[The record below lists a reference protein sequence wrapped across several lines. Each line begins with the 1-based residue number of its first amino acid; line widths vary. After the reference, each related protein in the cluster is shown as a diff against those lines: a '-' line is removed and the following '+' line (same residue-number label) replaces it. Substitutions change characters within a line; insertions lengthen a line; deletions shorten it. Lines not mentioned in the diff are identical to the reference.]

1 MLYDVIVVGAGPMGL
16 YIGERLA
23 SSGYDVLILEEN
35 GDIGNPS
42 HCAGL
47 FSTHVFDI
55 VGNIGILHPA
65 KKARIYAPNRDYI
78 DIGNDK
84 TRGYVVD
91 RVLFD
96 RELAKRAV
104 NRGANLQLKER
115 VKKVKY
121 PEVIAFSR
129 YKGRIIVG
137 ADGLNSVVRKSIGV
151 KAPKIIGAMQ
161 TIVRYEAEDIE
172 KVHIFLGNSVAK
184 GFFAWLIPLDENFA
198 KVGLASY
205 HAPWDS
211 LKNLLKKLNLK
222 PLSIVGGGIPIGW
235 VDRSYA
241 NGIILV
247 GDAASQVKA
256 TSGGGVYPGLKC
268 AQCAVKIIERALEAG
283 DHSSSFLSSYEKCWK
298 SGIGRELRRALI
310 LHKIYRKI
318 KDEEFNGIIR
328 ELKDEKLIR
337 VINEEGDIDYPSRV
351 VFKILKRK
359 PSLLKYLS
367 IPARPYRIQ
376 I

>member
-16 YIGERLA
+16 YIGEQLA

-137 ADGLNSVVRKSIGV
+137 ADGLNSVVRRSIGV

-161 TIVRYEAEDIE
+161 TLVRYEAEDIE
-172 KVHIFLGNSVAK
+172 KVYIFLGNSVAK

-222 PLSIVGGGIPIGW
+222 PLSIVGWGIPIGW
-235 VDRSYA
+235 VDRSYD

-256 TSGGGVYPGLKC
+256 TSGGGVYPGLRC

-283 DHSSSFLSSYEKCWK
+283 AHSSSFLSSYEKCWK
-298 SGIGRELRRALI
+298 SGIGRELRRTLM

-318 KDEEFNGIIR
+318 RDEEFNGIIR

-367 IPARPYRIQ
+367 IPAKPYHIQ